1 MITEKPIDGWDNQLL
16 RGGNVIY
23 PQTLDDNAP
32 NNYFLSIF
40 AGARGSGKSY
50 LATKLLKTLEKKGIY
65 DNGRK
70 IPMRTILISTTAK
83 SDSNKIL
90 QNLKSINWENDV
102 IEEYSDEI
110 LIDKIEEIKEDLET
124 AKEYKEYKE
133 VWKRFKIID
142 DVDDLTMGEMNLLN
156 KYNFIPFK
164 ELPKP
169 KFPDGFITNL
179 FVDDMVG
186 TGLLKNGRSFFLNLC
201 IRHRHSPSPMN
212 IIITAQSIMMIPKT
226 IRINANLI
234 ALFKFANKKIIL
246 SDLYP
251 IVSSYIT
258 EEQFEDV
265 YNYATEEAHNALI
278 IDTTKGKLILKQNFN
293 KTLIINNNLVS

>member
-23 PQTLDDNAP
+23 PQTLDENAP

-90 QNLKSINWENDV
+90 QNLKSIDWENDV

-169 KFPDGFITNL
+169 KFPDGFLTNL

-186 TGLLKNGRSFFLNLC
+186 TGLLKNGRSFFLNLS

-234 ALFKFANKKIIL
+234 ALFKFANKK
-246 SDLYP
+246 
-251 IVSSYIT
+251 
-258 EEQFEDV
+258 
-265 YNYATEEAHNALI
+265 
-278 IDTTKGKLILKQNFN
+278 
-293 KTLIINNNLVS
+293 

>member
-23 PQTLDDNAP
+23 PQTLDENAP

-90 QNLKSINWENDV
+90 QNLKSIDWENDV

-110 LIDKIEEIKEDLET
+110 LIYKIEEIK
-124 AKEYKEYKE
+124 
-133 VWKRFKIID
+133 KI
-142 DVDDLTMGEMNLLN
+142 
-156 KYNFIPFK
+156 
-164 ELPKP
+164 
-169 KFPDGFITNL
+169 
-179 FVDDMVG
+179 
-186 TGLLKNGRSFFLNLC
+186 
-201 IRHRHSPSPMN
+201 
-212 IIITAQSIMMIPKT
+212 
-226 IRINANLI
+226 
-234 ALFKFANKKIIL
+234 
-246 SDLYP
+246 
-251 IVSSYIT
+251 
-258 EEQFEDV
+258 
-265 YNYATEEAHNALI
+265 
-278 IDTTKGKLILKQNFN
+278 
-293 KTLIINNNLVS
+293 

>member
-23 PQTLDDNAP
+23 PQTLDENAP

-90 QNLKSINWENDV
+90 QNLKSIDWENDV

-110 LIDKIEEIKEDLET
+110 LINKIEEIKEDLET

-156 KYNFIPFK
+156 KYNFTPFK

-169 KFPDGFITNL
+169 KFPDGFLTNL

-186 TGLLKNGRSFFLNLC
+186 SNMFKNGRSFFTNLC

-293 KTLIINNNLVS
+293 KTLIIENQ

>member
-23 PQTLDDNAP
+23 PQTLDENAP

-90 QNLKSINWENDV
+90 QNLKSIDWENDV

-156 KYNFIPFK
+156 KYNFTPFK

-169 KFPDGFITNL
+169 KFPDGFLTNL

-186 TGLLKNGRSFFLNLC
+186 SNMFKNGRSFFTNLC

-265 YNYATEEAHNALI
+265 YNYSTEEAHNALI

-293 KTLIINNNLVS
+293 KTLIINSEG

>member
-1 MITEKPIDGWDNQLL
+1 MITETLIEGWDNQLL

-23 PQTLDDNAP
+23 PQTLDENAP

-40 AGARGSGKSY
+40 AGSRGSGKSY

-90 QNLKSINWENDV
+90 QNLKSIDWENDV

-265 YNYATEEAHNALI
+265 YNYATEEPHNALI

-293 KTLIINNNLVS
+293 KTLIINNN